1 MNVSLIFA
9 LSLGKTHVEL
19 CWTYKDTFFTHKQKL
34 KQKKKKLQYD
44 TMPGIFVW
52 TEWEEYGANS

>member
-19 CWTYKDTFFTHKQKL
+19 FWTYKDTFFTHKQKL
-34 KQKKKKLQYD
+34 KQKNKLQYD

-52 TEWEEYGANS
+52 TEWEEDRINS